1 MPLTSETEAVVDGL
15 VSLDSD
21 TWHQGAAIMIEFWVN
36 DEQVSTDEHEGVLVL
51 DFLRKRM
58 RRMGTK
64 EGCKEGDCGACSV
77 MIGELVNGRVDYK
90 VVTSCLVPVGE
101 VHGKHVVTV
110 EGVGRAG
117 KLNPAQAAMVN
128 RGGSQCG
135 FCTPGFI
142 VSMSWWLLADKSP
155 PTMDGFKRAVSGNLC
170 RCTGYNS
177 IKRAGEDLIEEF
189 GPTGKHVGIW
199 DDDLRIKRLAE
210 RGLIP
215 NYFVEMATRL
225 AAIPAQ
231 KVDDEIADF
240 YIGGGTDLYVQK
252 GEHIPGS
259 QTSLLSKY
267 PHMRG
272 IREED
277 GYAIFGASTTFEEFG
292 QSDIVRSWI
301 PDIDDWLWL
310 IASLHLRNRATL
322 AGNIVNASPI
332 GDMSNLLLAMDAEL
346 VLVDGDMTRVVPLK
360 EFYLGYKKFDK
371 KPHELVLE
379 IKIPTPKQ
387 GTKIRFEK
395 VSKRKALD
403 IATVT
408 SAAKIL
414 LSPDGTVEIFSIS
427 AGGVAAFPLWLKRT
441 GDFLQGRIISVD
453 VARDAVSL
461 ALQEVS
467 PISDVR
473 GSADYKTLLTRNF
486 VIAHLMA
493 VSDVKLEDF
502 V

>member
-1 MPLTSETEAVVDGL
+1 
-15 VSLDSD
+15 
-21 TWHQGAAIMIEFWVN
+21 MIDFWVN

-77 MIGELVNGRVDYK
+77 MIGELVGSRVEYK

-117 KLNPAQAAMVN
+117 RLNPAQEAMVT

-142 VSMSWWLLADKSP
+142 VSMSWWLLADRNP
-155 PTMDGFKRAVSGNLC
+155 PTMDGFKRAISGNLC

-177 IKRAGEDLIEEF
+177 IKRAGEDLIGDF
-189 GPTGKHVGIW
+189 GPAGKHVGIW

-215 NYFVEMATRL
+215 NYFVEMPTRL
-225 AAIPAQ
+225 AAIAPQ
-231 KVDDEIADF
+231 TVTPVDADY

-252 GEHIPGS
+252 GEYIPGS
-259 QTSLLSKY
+259 QVSLLAKY
-267 PHMRG
+267 PKMRG
-272 IREED
+272 IREEE
-277 GYAIFGASTTFEEFG
+277 GFAIFGASTTFEEFG
-292 QSDIVRSWI
+292 QSAIVRSWI
-301 PDIDDWLWL
+301 PDIDQWMWLV
-310 IASLHLRNRATL
+310 ASLHLRNRATL

-332 GDMSNLLLAMDAEL
+332 GDMSNLLLALDAEL
-346 VLVDGDMTRVVPLK
+346 VLVEGDSTRVVPLK

-371 KPHELVLE
+371 RPHEMVLE
-379 IKIPTPKQ
+379 IKIPTPAA
-387 GTKIRFEK
+387 GSKIRFEK

-408 SAAKIL
+408 SAAKIRIAD
-414 LSPDGTVEIFSIS
+414 DGKVETFSMS
-427 AGGVAAFPLWLKRT
+427 AGGVAAFPLFLKRT
-441 GDFLQGRIISVD
+441 EDFLKGRTITPDI
-453 VARDAVSL
+453 ARSAVSL
-461 ALQEVS
+461 ALQEIS

-473 GSADYKTLLTRNF
+473 GSSEYKTLLTRNF

-493 VSDVKLEDF
+493 VSDVTLEEF